1 VTEGETTM
9 KMSRRGFTTLA
20 AAAVGASALSAC
32 GGDGDD
38 NNPDGNANGTG
49 DNGGDGAAQS
59 FTFWSMWTEGE
70 TQQVVLSEEIAKFT
84 EETGITVDVQWS
96 GREVLGQVV
105 PRLNAGNPPDLVDM
119 GAPDFLAQL
128 GAENLTDV
136 SDVYDMEIPDEG
148 GTVRDVIP
156 ESLMGTMELEGGGT
170 FLVPYEIIGSTMW
183 FNANVT
189 PALAEGAPETWE
201 DFMSTLQDLK
211 DAGRTPVALDGDIAD
226 YCAYWVEWGVLRAGG
241 AGAIR
246 EAMQDATGEA
256 FNNPAWTAATDNVE
270 ALISGGFMPEGFNGT
285 TFPTQQASWADQT
298 TATDVILMGSWLP
311 SETTASLEQS
321 GGDPESLDFGSF
333 PFPAVGDNA
342 GAGVAQAQP
351 IGFAIPNGARNVD
364 PAKQFMAWFMH
375 KDRIQRISTDTK
387 NLTPRTDVEPPAE
400 LAGFAEEYANADETI
415 LMSDGIT
422 LVDPAWVTDIWQP
435 AIRDFFG
442 GNLSA
447 QEFRDHLAEQTRKH
461 LA

>member
-1 VTEGETTM
+1 M
-9 KMSRRGFTTLA
+9 NLSRRRFATLA
-20 AAAVGASALSAC
+20 AAAVGASALAAC
-32 GGDGDD
+32 GDDGNGTDTPTQNGDG
-38 NNPDGNANGTG
+38 G
-49 DNGGDGAAQS
+49 DNGNGGAAGA
-59 FTFWSMWTEGE
+59 FTYWSMWTEGE
-70 TQQVVLSEEIAKFT
+70 DQQVVLSEEIAKFT
-84 EETGITVDVQWS
+84 EATGIEVDVQWS

-128 GAENLTDV
+128 GAENLTDL

-183 FNANVT
+183 YNANVT
-189 PALAEGAPETWE
+189 PELGDSTPQTWE
-201 DFMSTLQDLK
+201 DFVALMQQLRD
-211 DAGRTPVALDGDIAD
+211 DGRTPIALDGDIAD

-241 AGAIR
+241 AGSIR

-270 ALISGGFMPEGFNGT
+270 ALITGGFFPEGFNGT

-298 TATDVILMGSWLP
+298 SETDVILMGSWLP
-311 SETTASLEQS
+311 SETTASITQS
-321 GGDPESLDFGSF
+321 GGDPESLAFGSF
-333 PFPAVGDNA
+333 PFPSVGENL
-342 GAGVAQAQP
+342 GAGLAQAQP
-351 IGFAIPNGARNVD
+351 IGFAVPNGARNID

-375 KDRIQRISTDTK
+375 KDRIQRIATDTK

-400 LAGFAEEYANADETI
+400 LADFAEEYANAEETI

-447 QEFRDHLAEQTRKH
+447 QEFRDQLAEQTSSH